1 MREKLANLDY
11 KVTICF
17 FLPVSM
23 FETQKRKLTVLCKK
37 KKIYKLYK
45 DEIHVNMNA
54 RKKSVYSWNCEQSQ
68 NSLIKLIIAKIKVGV
83 VREKNKN
90 ISMIF

>member
-1 MREKLANLDY
+1 
-11 KVTICF
+11 
-17 FLPVSM
+17 
-23 FETQKRKLTVLCKK
+23 
-37 KKIYKLYK
+37 
-45 DEIHVNMNA
+45 MNA